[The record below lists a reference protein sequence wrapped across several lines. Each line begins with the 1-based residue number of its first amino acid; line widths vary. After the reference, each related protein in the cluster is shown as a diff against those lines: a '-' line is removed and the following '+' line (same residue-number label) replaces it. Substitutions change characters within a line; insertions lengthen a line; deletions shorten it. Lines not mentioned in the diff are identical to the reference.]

1 MTDLFSPLALGDLE
15 LPNRIVMA
23 PLTRSRATPDR
34 VPTPMM
40 IEHYV
45 QRASAGLIIAEATN
59 VVPQSNAWE
68 CAPGIFTEGQIAAW
82 QRLVEAVHRAGGR
95 IVLQLW
101 HGGRVAADRSPHPV
115 APLSPSGVNDNIDA
129 VTVWGRNESGV
140 FVKLTATPSRAMTL
154 DEVRGTI
161 AAFEEAARAARAIG
175 FDGVE
180 LHAANGYLP
189 HQFLSPHLNRRT
201 DEYGGTPEARARF
214 ALEVGEALIRH
225 FPPGRVGMRVSPYTD
240 FNGALDPDPEPAYRH
255 LVRELGL
262 RGLGWLELADT
273 NFWWGRF
280 DRARMLDLVRP
291 VFSGPVIA
299 NGGIDPA
306 TAQEMVASGT
316 VDAVSFGRLWI
327 ANPDLPARI
336 RAGGPYRKAVTK
348 RFYGGGPD
356 GYNDYPTL
364 AEELAGAEAESRR
377 DR

>member
-1 MTDLFSPLALGDLE
+1 MLTDLFSPLALGELV

-59 VVPQSNAWE
+59 VVAQSNAWE
-68 CAPGIFTEGQIAAW
+68 CSPGIFTRTQIEAW

-95 IVLQLW
+95 IALQLW
-101 HGGRVAADRSPHPV
+101 HGGRVAADRSPHP
-115 APLSPSGVNDNIDA
+115 AASLSPSGVNDNIA
-129 VTVWGRNESGV
+129 AITVWGRNESGV
-140 FVKLTATPSRAMTL
+140 FIKLQPTPSRAMTL
-154 DEVRGTI
+154 AEVRETV
-161 AAFEEAARAARAIG
+161 AAFGEAARAARAIG
-175 FDGVE
+175 FDAVE

-189 HQFLSPHLNRRT
+189 HQFLSPYLNRRT

-214 ALEVGEALIRH
+214 ALEVLEAMMRH
-225 FPPGRVGMRVSPYTD
+225 FPAGTVGMRISPFTD
-240 FNGALDPDPEPAYRH
+240 FNGALDPDPVPAYRY
-255 LVRELGL
+255 LVGQLGA

-291 VFSGPVIA
+291 IFSGPIIA
-299 NGGIDPA
+299 NGGIDPP
-306 TAQEMVASGT
+306 TAQVLIRTGT

-336 RAGGPYRKAVTK
+336 RAGGPYSKAITK
-348 RFYGGGPD
+348 RFYGGGAD

-364 AEELAGAEAESRR
+364 GEQLAAAHPPG
-377 DR
+377 